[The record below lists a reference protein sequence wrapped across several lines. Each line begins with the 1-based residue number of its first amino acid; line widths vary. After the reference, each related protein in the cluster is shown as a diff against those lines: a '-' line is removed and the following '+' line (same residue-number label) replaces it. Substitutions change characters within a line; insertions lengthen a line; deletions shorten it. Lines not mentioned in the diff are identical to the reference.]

1 MSFSKDSHPKKQ
13 PKRGVLPYCES
24 ITFCKR
30 LVPLLLLV
38 EHVEELHE
46 LRLGALEVQLD
57 AGVQLL
63 GP

>member
-1 MSFSKDSHPKKQ
+1 M
-13 PKRGVLPYCES
+13 PYCES